1 MNAEQLKQGNKLTK
15 NIAFREAKIKTL
27 QLLLSTVETSSIAIS
42 RNQLREILDPNAA
55 KVALILQL
63 DIEQD
68 KLQRLQQELA
78 AI

>member
-1 MNAEQLKQGNKLTK
+1 MNADQLKQGNKLTK
-15 NIAFREAKIKTL
+15 DIAFREAKIETL
-27 QLLLSTVETSSIAIS
+27 QLLLSTVETNNMSIS
-42 RNQLREILDPNAA
+42 RNEHREILDLNVA

-63 DIEQD
+63 DSERD